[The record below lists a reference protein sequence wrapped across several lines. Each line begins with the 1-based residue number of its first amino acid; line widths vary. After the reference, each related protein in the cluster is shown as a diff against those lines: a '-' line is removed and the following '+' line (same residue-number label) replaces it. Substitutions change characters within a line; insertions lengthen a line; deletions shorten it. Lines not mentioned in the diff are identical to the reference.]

1 MVTRLVKLSFAK
13 ENEEA
18 VLTLFHLQNEH
29 IRATAGCLHLEA
41 LRTETEKSVI
51 YFTYSKWSSVNDLD
65 AYRSSALFGEIW
77 PKTKA
82 LFNDK
87 PEVWTL
93 TAVDTN

>member
-1 MVTRLVKLSFAK
+1 MVTRIVKLSFAK

-18 VLTLFHLQNEH
+18 FLKLFHLQNAH
-29 IRATAGCLHLEA
+29 IRAMEGCLHLEA
-41 LRTETEKSVI
+41 LRTEAEKSVI
-51 YFTYSKWSSVNDLD
+51 YFTYSKWTSILDLD
-65 AYRSSALFGEIW
+65 AYRSSSLFGEIW

-93 TAVDTN
+93 TAVDTD